1 MTVHLFG
8 GVWSPSCASFAVRRT
23 AEDHRAHFN
32 PETIRTILENLYV
45 DDCLKSVASVSKAI
59 NLVKELCEL
68 LQRGGF
74 KLTKWIINSREVLDS
89 IHAER
94 RAKEVKDVDLGS
106 NVLPQERALGVSWNT
121 ESDKFGYLFM
131 PKNKPT
137 TRRGILSVISS
148 IYDPFGF
155 ICPVTLQAKKIFQRE
170 CRLKKGWDD
179 LLEKCHEEKWIEWI
193 QKLSRIEQLTITR
206 CVSPFDSD
214 DLLKYDLHHFSD
226 ASMEGYGAVSYLR
239 IVNSDGRIHCAI
251 LMGKARLAPM
261 KQITI
266 PRLELSA
273 AVISVKLDQLLRQ
286 ELRLKISSS
295 TFWSDSMVVLHYIKS
310 DSHRFH
316 TFVANR
322 IAVIHEGSTADD
334 WRYVESKLNPGDDA
348 SRGLNADEMI
358 SQERWMKGPDFLWL
372 DESAWPTIPE
382 AFELPE
388 RDLELKRPKVYFVQG
403 DVKHGCT
410 NRLLERY
417 SSWYKLKRA
426 VAWILRLKQCLL
438 IRYRNMKSDQR
449 VSKNPLTVE
458 EIRTAEYEVVKF
470 LQRCHF
476 SDEINDL
483 TGGHPVKKTS
493 SIYRLEPVINSHGI
507 MFAGGRL
514 KYAEIPEQAKHQ
526 MILPKAHHVA
536 RLIGHH
542 YDELLGHSG
551 REHVLSQMRQRF
563 WIISARAT
571 INEILRNCT
580 LQACTRSEEYPKN
593 G

>member
-1 MTVHLFG
+1 M
-8 GVWSPSCASFAVRRT
+8 
-23 AEDHRAHFN
+23 
-32 PETIRTILENLYV
+32 
-45 DDCLKSVASVSKAI
+45 
-59 NLVKELCEL
+59 
-68 LQRGGF
+68 
-74 KLTKWIINSREVLDS
+74 
-89 IHAER
+89 
-94 RAKEVKDVDLGS
+94 
-106 NVLPQERALGVSWNT
+106 
-121 ESDKFGYLFM
+121 
-131 PKNKPT
+131 
-137 TRRGILSVISS
+137 
-148 IYDPFGF
+148 
-155 ICPVTLQAKKIFQRE
+155 
-170 CRLKKGWDD
+170 
-179 LLEKCHEEKWIEWI
+179 
-193 QKLSRIEQLTITR
+193 
-206 CVSPFDSD
+206 
-214 DLLKYDLHHFSD
+214 
-226 ASMEGYGAVSYLR
+226 
-239 IVNSDGRIHCAI
+239 
-251 LMGKARLAPM
+251 
-261 KQITI
+261 
-266 PRLELSA
+266 
-273 AVISVKLDQLLRQ
+273 LRQ

-334 WRYVESKLNPGDDA
+334 WRYVESKLNPADDA

-388 RDLELKRPKVYFVQG
+388 RDVEIKRPKVYFVQG

-438 IRYRNMKSDQR
+438 IRYRNLKSDQR
-449 VSKNPLTVE
+449 VQKNSLTVE

-493 SIYRLEPVINSHGI
+493 SIYRLEPVMNSHGI
-507 MFAGGRL
+507 VCAGGRL

-536 RLIGHH
+536 RLI
-542 YDELLGHSG
+542 DITIMSFLAIP
-551 REHVLSQMRQRF
+551 REHVLSHMRQRF
-563 WIISARAT
+563 WIISARTT
-571 INEILRNCT
+571 INEILRNCVHCKRVQGLKNIQRMADLPSDRVTAGHPPFTYVGVDCFGPFEVKRGRALVKRYGCLFTCLTTRAIHIEKLNQWTQT
-580 LQACTRSEEYPKN
+580 LS
-593 G
+593 